1 MDAKQTMYG
10 AYLHGMRFS
19 MSSCADPDCVNCGDD
34 VEVMACDA
42 PPDSLLDAMAC
53 HMPSIIGLLKA
64 NVYRETRH

>member
-1 MDAKQTMYG
+1 
-10 AYLHGMRFS
+10 
-19 MSSCADPDCVNCGDD
+19 
-34 VEVMACDA
+34 MACDA